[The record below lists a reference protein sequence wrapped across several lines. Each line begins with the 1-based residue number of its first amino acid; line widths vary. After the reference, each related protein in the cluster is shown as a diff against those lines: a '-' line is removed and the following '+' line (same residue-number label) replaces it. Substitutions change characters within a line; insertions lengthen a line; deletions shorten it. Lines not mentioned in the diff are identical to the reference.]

1 MPFQPRE
8 LFPDRSARDLFG
20 AEIRRHREKAD
31 MSLRRLSEVLN
42 YSKSH
47 LARIEAAESLPYDD
61 LPAKLDAC
69 FGTDGM
75 FARLYALA
83 KNEPFPGKYR
93 RVVEIESRAVVIE
106 QYISGSASGLLQTPK
121 YAESLMSGVHPH
133 APYAEIEAMVKAR
146 IDRQALLDRPKP
158 PRCWFILDEAVLR
171 RPVGG
176 PEAMR
181 DQLAS
186 LIRRG
191 TESHV
196 TIQVLPFAV
205 GEHPEMLGGALTLYT
220 VLEGPQ
226 VAYEEGSRSG
236 SIIEDREGVAVRRE
250 NYDLLRAMA
259 LSPRDSE
266 AMIRAVMK
274 DWTHADQPGP
284 EHCRVA
290 QEQLQQR

>member
-69 FGTDGM
+69 FGTDGL

-93 RVVEIESRAVVIE
+93 RAVEVESRAILIE
-106 QYISGSASGLLQTPK
+106 EYACATIPGLLQT
-121 YAESLMSGVHPH
+121 AELARASLRIGHRH
-133 APYAEIEAMVKAR
+133 APDAEIDALVKAR
-146 IDRQALLDRPKP
+146 LDRQARLDQPHP
-158 PRCWFILDEAVLR
+158 PECWFIVDEAALR
-171 RPVGG
+171 RPAGG
-176 PEAMR
+176 PEVMR
-181 DQLAS
+181 RQMES
-186 LIRRG
+186 LLESG
-191 TESHV
+191 THPYV
-196 TIQVLPFAV
+196 TLQVLPFSAGHHV
-205 GEHPEMLGGALTLYT
+205 EAGNSLTLFTMPDEPMLAYRESSRFGT
-220 VLEGPQ
+220 VIDDKDVVTKL
-226 VAYEEGSRSG
+226 RK
-236 SIIEDREGVAVRRE
+236 

-266 AMIRAVMK
+266 AMIRAMMK
-274 DWTHADQPGP
+274 EWASWGSPRT
-284 EHCRVA
+284 
-290 QEQLQQR
+290 

>member
-69 FGTDGM
+69 FGTDGL

-93 RVVEIESRAVVIE
+93 RAVEVESRAILIE
-106 QYISGSASGLLQTPK
+106 EYACATIPGLLQT
-121 YAESLMSGVHPH
+121 AELARASLRIGHRH
-133 APYAEIEAMVKAR
+133 APDAEIDALVKAR
-146 IDRQALLDRPKP
+146 LDRQARLDQPHP
-158 PRCWFILDEAVLR
+158 PECWFIVDEAALR
-171 RPVGG
+171 RPAGG
-176 PEAMR
+176 PEVMR
-181 DQLAS
+181 RQMES
-186 LIRRG
+186 LLESG
-191 TESHV
+191 TQPYV
-196 TIQVLPFAV
+196 TLQVLPFSAGHHV
-205 GEHPEMLGGALTLYT
+205 EAGNSLVLYT
-220 VLEGPQ
+220 LPDEPML
-226 VAYEEGSRSG
+226 AYRESSRFG
-236 SIIEDREGVAVRRE
+236 MVIDDNDVVTKLRK

-266 AMIRAVMK
+266 AMIRAMLK
-274 DWTHADQPGP
+274 EWASWGSPRT
-284 EHCRVA
+284 
-290 QEQLQQR
+290 

>member
-69 FGTDGM
+69 FGTDGL

-93 RVVEIESRAVVIE
+93 RVVEVESRAILIE
-106 QYISGSASGLLQTPK
+106 EYACATIPGLLQT
-121 YAESLMSGVHPH
+121 AELARASLRIGHRH
-133 APYAEIEAMVKAR
+133 APDAEIDALVKAR
-146 IDRQALLDRPKP
+146 LDRQARLDQPHP
-158 PRCWFILDEAVLR
+158 PECWFIVDEAALR
-171 RPVGG
+171 RPAGG
-176 PEAMR
+176 PEVMR
-181 DQLAS
+181 RQMES
-186 LIRRG
+186 LLESG
-191 TESHV
+191 THPYV
-196 TIQVLPFAV
+196 TLQVLPFSAGHHV
-205 GEHPEMLGGALTLYT
+205 EAGNSLVLYT
-220 VLEGPQ
+220 LPDEPML
-226 VAYEEGSRSG
+226 AYRESSRFG
-236 SIIEDREGVAVRRE
+236 MVIDDNDVVTKLRK

-266 AMIRAVMK
+266 AMIRAMLK
-274 DWTHADQPGP
+274 EWASWGSPRT
-284 EHCRVA
+284 
-290 QEQLQQR
+290 

>member
-75 FARLYALA
+75 FARIYALA

-93 RVVEIESRAVVIE
+93 RMIEIESRATIIE
-106 QYISGSASGLLQTPK
+106 QYVCATFPGLLQTPEL
-121 YAESLMSGVHPH
+121 AEHSLRCGLPH
-133 APYAEIEAMVKAR
+133 APDAEIESMVKAH
-146 IDRQALLDRPKP
+146 IDRQALLDKPKP
-158 PRCWFILDEAVLR
+158 PRSWFIIDEAVLR

-176 PEAMR
+176 PEVMR

-186 LIRRG
+186 LIKRG
-191 TESHV
+191 TQSHV
-196 TIQVLPFAV
+196 TMQVLPFTV
-205 GEHPEMLGGALTLYT
+205 GGHAEAGGSLTLFT
-220 VLEGPQ
+220 VASEPL
-226 VAYEEGSRSG
+226 VAYDEGSQSG
-236 SIIEDREGVAVRRE
+236 VIIEDRGAVAMRRE

-274 DWTHADQPGP
+274 DLTS
-284 EHCRVA
+284 CRPP
-290 QEQLQQR
+290 RT

>member
-1 MPFQPRE
+1 MTFQPRE

-20 AEIRRHREKAD
+20 AEVRRHREKAE

-83 KNEPFPGKYR
+83 RNEPFPAKYR
-93 RVVEIESRAVVIE
+93 RMIELESRATIIE
-106 QYISGSASGLLQTPK
+106 QYVNATFPGLLQTSQL
-121 YAESLMSGVHPH
+121 AEHALRCGHPH
-133 APYAEIEAMVKAR
+133 APDAEIAAMVEAR
-146 IDRQALLDRPKP
+146 TARQALLDRPKP

-176 PEAMR
+176 PEVMR
-181 DQLAS
+181 AQLAS
-186 LIRRG
+186 LIERG
-191 TESHV
+191 TQSSV
-196 TIQVLPFAV
+196 TLQVLPFSA
-205 GEHPEMLGGALTLYT
+205 GNHAEAGGALTLFT
-220 VLEGPQ
+220 IPGEPLM
-226 VAYEEGSRSG
+226 AYEEGSQSG
-236 SIIEDREGVAVRRE
+236 AIIIDQGSVARRRE

-266 AMIRAVMK
+266 AVIRASMK
-274 DWTHADQPGP
+274 DWSPCP
-284 EHCRVA
+284 
-290 QEQLQQR
+290 

>member
-1 MPFQPRE
+1 MTFQPRE

-75 FARLYALA
+75 FARIYALA

-93 RVVEIESRAVVIE
+93 RMIELESQALVIE
-106 QYISGSASGLLQTPK
+106 QYMTVSAPGLLQTPK
-121 YAESLMSGVHPH
+121 YAEALMRSVHPH
-133 APYAEIEAMVKAR
+133 APNAEIEAMIKAR
-146 IDRQALLDRPKP
+146 IDRQALLTQPKP

-176 PEAMR
+176 LDVMC
-181 DQLAS
+181 DQLTS

-191 TESHV
+191 TQSHV
-196 TIQVLPFAV
+196 TIQVLPFAA
-205 GEHPEMLGGALTLYT
+205 GEHPEMLGGVLKLYT
-220 VLEGPQ
+220 LPNKPPI
-226 VAYEEGSRSG
+226 AYEEGSRSG
-236 SIIEDREGVAVRRE
+236 TIIEDRAEVALHRE

-259 LSPRDSE
+259 LSPRESE
-266 AMIRAVMK
+266 AVIQAAMEDYTPCERPR
-274 DWTHADQPGP
+274 T
-284 EHCRVA
+284 
-290 QEQLQQR
+290 

>member
-1 MPFQPRE
+1 MTFQPRE

-31 MSLRRLSEVLN
+31 MSLRRLAEVLN

-69 FGTDGM
+69 FGTDGL

-93 RVVEIESRAVVIE
+93 RMIELERQAVIIE
-106 QYISGSASGLLQTPK
+106 QYVSATFPGLLQTPQL
-121 YAESLMSGVHPH
+121 AERALRCGHRH
-133 APYAEIEAMVKAR
+133 APQAEIEALVKAR

-171 RPVGG
+171 CPVGG
-176 PEAMR
+176 PEVMC

-186 LIRRG
+186 LIKRG

-196 TIQVLPFAV
+196 TIQVLPFTA
-205 GEHPEMLGGALTLYT
+205 GEHPERGGSLTLFT
-220 VLEGPQ
+220 IPSEPL
-226 VAYEEGSRSG
+226 VAYDESSQSG
-236 SIIEDREGVAVRRE
+236 TIVEDQETVTRRRE

-266 AMIRAVMK
+266 AMIQAVME
-274 DWTHADQPGP
+274 DWTPCQPP
-284 EHCRVA
+284 RT
-290 QEQLQQR
+290 

>member
-69 FGTDGM
+69 FGTDGL

-93 RVVEIESRAVVIE
+93 RAVEVESRAILIE
-106 QYISGSASGLLQTPK
+106 EYACATIPGLLQT
-121 YAESLMSGVHPH
+121 AELARASLRIGHRH
-133 APYAEIEAMVKAR
+133 APDAEIDALVKAR
-146 IDRQALLDRPKP
+146 LDRQARLDQPHP
-158 PRCWFILDEAVLR
+158 PECWFIVDEAALR
-171 RPVGG
+171 RPAGG
-176 PEAMR
+176 PEVMR
-181 DQLAS
+181 RQMES
-186 LIRRG
+186 LLESG
-191 TESHV
+191 THPYV
-196 TIQVLPFAV
+196 TLQVLPFSAGHHV
-205 GEHPEMLGGALTLYT
+205 EAGHSLVLYT
-220 VLEGPQ
+220 LPDEPML
-226 VAYEEGSRSG
+226 AYRESSRFG
-236 SIIEDREGVAVRRE
+236 MVIDDNDVVTKLRK

-266 AMIRAVMK
+266 AMIRAMLK
-274 DWTHADQPGP
+274 EWASWGSPRT
-284 EHCRVA
+284 
-290 QEQLQQR
+290 

>member
-1 MPFQPRE
+1 MTFQPRE

-69 FGTDGM
+69 FGADGL

-83 KNEPFPGKYR
+83 KNEPFSGKYR
-93 RVVEIESRAVVIE
+93 RMIELESQAVIIE
-106 QYISGSASGLLQTPK
+106 QYVGATMPGLLQTPDT
-121 YAESLMSGVHPH
+121 AERWLRCGRPH
-133 APYAEIEAMVKAR
+133 APDAEIEAMVKAR
-146 IDRQALLDRPKP
+146 IDRQSLLDRPKP
-158 PRCWFILDEAVLR
+158 PRCWFILEEAVLR

-176 PEAMR
+176 LQVMHH
-181 DQLAS
+181 QLTS
-186 LIRRG
+186 LIERG
-191 TESHV
+191 AQPHV
-196 TIQVLPFAV
+196 TLQVLPFTA
-205 GEHPEMLGGALTLYT
+205 GEHAETGGSLTLFTVPHGAL
-220 VLEGPQ
+220 
-226 VAYEEGSRSG
+226 VAYDESSQSG
-236 SIIEDREGVAVRRE
+236 TIIEDQETVARRRE

-259 LSPRDSE
+259 LAPRDSE

-274 DWTHADQPGP
+274 DWSPCQPP
-284 EHCRVA
+284 RA
-290 QEQLQQR
+290 

>member
-69 FGTDGM
+69 FGTDGL

-93 RVVEIESRAVVIE
+93 RMIELESQAIIIE
-106 QYISGSASGLLQTPK
+106 QYVGATVPGLLQTPET
-121 YAESLMSGVHPH
+121 AECWLRCGRPH
-133 APYAEIEAMVKAR
+133 APDAEIEAMVKAR

-158 PRCWFILDEAVLR
+158 PRCWFVLEEAVLR
-171 RPVGG
+171 RPVGA
-176 PEAMR
+176 PAVMHQ
-181 DQLAS
+181 QLTS
-186 LIRRG
+186 LIERG
-191 TESHV
+191 TQSHV
-196 TIQVLPFAV
+196 TLQVLPFRA
-205 GEHPEMLGGALTLYT
+205 GEHAETGGSLTLFTMPHGAL
-220 VLEGPQ
+220 
-226 VAYEEGSRSG
+226 VAYDESSQSG
-236 SIIEDREGVAVRRE
+236 TIIEDQETVMRRRE

-266 AMIRAVMK
+266 AMIRAVME
-274 DWTHADQPGP
+274 DLAPCQPP
-284 EHCRVA
+284 
-290 QEQLQQR
+290 QT

>member
-75 FARLYALA
+75 FARVYALA

-93 RVVEIESRAVVIE
+93 RAVEVESQAIVIE
-106 QYISGSASGLLQTPK
+106 EYACATIPGLLQT
-121 YAESLMSGVHPH
+121 AELARESLRIGHRH
-133 APYAEIEAMVKAR
+133 APDAEIEALVKAR
-146 IDRQALLDRPKP
+146 LDRQTRLDQPHP
-158 PRCWFILDEAVLR
+158 PECWFIVDEAALR
-171 RPVGG
+171 RPPGG
-176 PEAMR
+176 PEVMR
-181 DQLAS
+181 RQMES
-186 LIRRG
+186 LLERG
-191 TESHV
+191 THPYV
-196 TIQVLPFAV
+196 TLQVLPFSAGHHV
-205 GEHPEMLGGALTLYT
+205 EAGNSLVLYT
-220 VLEGPQ
+220 VPDAPML
-226 VAYEEGSRSG
+226 AYREGSRFG
-236 SIIEDREGVAVRRE
+236 TIIEDKDVVAKLRK

-259 LSPRDSE
+259 LSPRGSE

-274 DWTHADQPGP
+274 EWASCGSPRT
-284 EHCRVA
+284 
-290 QEQLQQR
+290 

>member
-69 FGTDGM
+69 FGTDGL
-75 FARLYALA
+75 FARIYALA

-93 RVVEIESRAVVIE
+93 RVMEIESRAAVTEEYGSVIP
-106 QYISGSASGLLQTPK
+106 GLLQTPE
-121 YAESLMSGVHPH
+121 YAQRLIRGVHAH
-133 APYAEIEAMVKAR
+133 APDAEIEAMVTAR
-146 IDRQALLDRPKP
+146 IDRQARLSQAKP
-158 PRCWFILDEAVLR
+158 PRCWFILDESALR

-176 PEAMR
+176 CEVMR
-181 DQLAS
+181 RQLES
-186 LIRRG
+186 LIESG
-191 TESHV
+191 TQTHISV
-196 TIQVLPFAV
+196 QVLPFSA
-205 GEHPEMLGGALTLYT
+205 GEHPEILGGSLVLYT
-220 VLEGPQ
+220 MPDQ
-226 VAYEEGSRSG
+226 SMVAYAENSESG
-236 SIIEDREGVAVRRE
+236 KLFEDREAVARRRE

-266 AMIRAVMK
+266 AVIRAVMK
-274 DWTHADQPGP
+274 DWTHANHHPGP
-284 EHCRVA
+284 EPCHLA
-290 QEQLQQR
+290 QE

>member
-69 FGTDGM
+69 FGTDGL

-93 RVVEIESRAVVIE
+93 RAVEVESRAILIE
-106 QYISGSASGLLQTPK
+106 EYACATIPGLLQT
-121 YAESLMSGVHPH
+121 AELARASLRIGHRH
-133 APYAEIEAMVKAR
+133 APDAEIDALVKAR
-146 IDRQALLDRPKP
+146 LDRQARLDQPHP
-158 PRCWFILDEAVLR
+158 PECWFIVDEAALR
-171 RPVGG
+171 RPAGG
-176 PEAMR
+176 PEVMR
-181 DQLAS
+181 RQMES
-186 LIRRG
+186 LLESG
-191 TESHV
+191 THPYV
-196 TIQVLPFAV
+196 TLQVLPFSAGHHV
-205 GEHPEMLGGALTLYT
+205 EAGNSLVLYT
-220 VLEGPQ
+220 LPDEPML
-226 VAYEEGSRSG
+226 AYRESSRFG
-236 SIIEDREGVAVRRE
+236 MVIDDNDVVTKLRK

-266 AMIRAVMK
+266 AMIRAMLK
-274 DWTHADQPGP
+274 EWASWGSPRT
-284 EHCRVA
+284 
-290 QEQLQQR
+290 